1 MLNINRREI
10 CRYLGIQGTEPDE
23 QTKDLVEDVIR
34 ELDGVVTLREFHRS
48 YPLKVTGS
56 ADHAID
62 FTCFVT
68 HSRNL
73 EKNLRGCSE
82 AVLFA
87 ATIGAGVDRLLRRYS
102 ATSPSRAVVMQA
114 AGAAYIEAWC
124 NEINDRL
131 KAEAKSRGLYL
142 RPRFSPGYGDFP
154 LENQR
159 EIFEALQVEKRVGIT
174 LTQSLL
180 MVPTKSVTAV
190 IGAGMEDLSCAREGC
205 ETCSKGN
212 CLYRRNR

>member
-1 MLNINRREI
+1 MEVNRREI
-10 CRYLGIQGTEPDE
+10 FRYLGIQGREPDAV
-23 QTKDLVEDVIR
+23 TRDLVEDVLR
-34 ELDGVVTLREFHRS
+34 ELDGAVTLREFHQS
-48 YPLKVTGS
+48 YPLTVPGDAAHT
-56 ADHAID
+56 ID

-82 AVLFA
+82 VMIFA

-102 ATSPSRAVVMQA
+102 ALSQSRAVVMQA

-124 NEINDRL
+124 NDINDRL
-131 KAEAKSRGLYL
+131 KEEARQRGLYL

-154 LENQR
+154 LEDQR
-159 EIFEALQVEKRVGIT
+159 KIFEALQVEKRVGIT

-180 MVPTKSVTAV
+180 MIPTKSVTAV
-190 IGAGMEDLSCAREGC
+190 IGAGADNLSCVREGC
-205 ETCSKGN
+205 ETCRKGN